1 MASDGRDKLERK
13 LAKARLKLRA
23 ADESLAATRIEGEQA
38 VQRAR
43 LKAEKDLAR
52 ARRELA
58 HRVEK
63 VARLER
69 ELHPEAAS
77 SQDGTVPTA
86 DQTADVLERVEQ
98 SVETQQP
105 TLVIPS

>member
-1 MASDGRDKLERK
+1 
-13 LAKARLKLRA
+13 
-23 ADESLAATRIEGEQA
+23 
-38 VQRAR
+38 
-43 LKAEKDLAR
+43 
-52 ARRELA
+52 
-58 HRVEK
+58 VEK